1 MPEITIVVYGLP
13 GPQGSKKDTGRRR
26 TSKAGNQIAIMI
38 ESSKKVKPWRAAVAA
53 AAEKVRPADV
63 LDGAIEADVVFSMP
77 RPKVH
82 YRTGAHAGELKPSFS
97 DAAPCVMPD
106 LSKLLRS
113 TEDALKGIIWADDGR
128 VVRYGRLEKVY
139 VLADDPDALDRPG
152 ARIRV
157 RPFAPRSRERSANFA
172 RSSPPVL
179 SEFPLF
185 ALAHPEEV

>member
-1 MPEITIVVYGLP
+1 MPEVTIVVYGLP
-13 GPQGSKKDTGRRR
+13 GPQGSKKVVGTR
-26 TSKAGNQIAIMI
+26 TAKSGKQTAIMI
-38 ESSKKVKPWRAAVAA
+38 ESSAKVKPWRRAVAE
-53 AAEKVRPADV
+53 AAEKVRPAEV

-82 YRTGAHAGELKPSFS
+82 YRTGKRAGELKDSFA
-97 DAAPCVMPD
+97 DATPCVMPD

-157 RPFAPRSRERSANFA
+157 RPFVPRSREHVANFA

-179 SEFPLF
+179 TEFPLF
-185 ALAHPEEV
+185 VLARPEEV